1 MAIAQP
7 GKQYYRSLYDVYEDV
22 HLNKRLAGIAKAWGR
37 KDGKALSIT
46 PRVRWEPGADKFKP
60 AEMSG
65 EIAVLPWRTGRNEQ
79 VMIEEFDR
87 RDARATVFLFAD
99 TYPDAERLLEKFR
112 GALSDVL
119 RATSVY
125 EASEGQWIQ
134 PEDDSIS
141 TWEFRMP
148 LTVRLVLADLNPVF
162 LPTNDIGSLG
172 TP

>member
-46 PRVRWEPGADKFKP
+46 PRIRWEPGADKFKP

-112 GALSDVL
+112 GALSDD
-119 RATSVY
+119 
-125 EASEGQWIQ
+125 GQWIQ
-134 PEDDSIS
+134 PEDDSIN

-162 LPTNDIGSLG
+162 LPTNDIGTLG